1 MDGIMKIN
9 ALLFCLPVLLF
20 SCRTV
25 DVRKA
30 VRPATGPGRQE
41 AAPAAGENE
50 LSSEPAAPGVVFI
63 EKPIYIPQG
72 APQAQA
78 PQGRAAVEAANRAVV
93 EPGDY
98 ANSAMLYDYHRDL
111 VYELYCRPL
120 RVSDITLQ
128 AGERTSEIPFISDSD
143 RWMIGAGVSYENGV
157 PVQHI
162 YVKPTASGLSATL
175 IINTSVRV
183 YHLILRSFA
192 DIHMPI
198 VRWRYPEPPMPQN
211 YIRPPA
217 ASSGTPAADGAYDE
231 SLNYIDPR
239 FLSFNYAI
247 RHGFFSKPP
256 WLPHLVYD
264 DGSKTYVTFPEL
276 SLQAEMPAVFE
287 NRADVVNYRVMRNV
301 LVIDKLIEKITV
313 KIGNKTVTIEKKKG
327 G

>member
-1 MDGIMKIN
+1 MDGIMKAN
-9 ALLFCLPVLLF
+9 ALPFCLFFLFF
-20 SCRTV
+20 SCKTI
-25 DVRKA
+25 DVQKA
-30 VRPATGPGRQE
+30 VRPATGPGRQG
-41 AAPAAGENE
+41 AVSAAGEIE
-50 LSSEPAAPGVVFI
+50 FSAEPPAPDVVFI

-72 APQAQA
+72 APQAQP
-78 PQGRAAVEAANRAVV
+78 PQGRAAAEAANRAIV

-128 AGERTSEIPFISDSD
+128 AGERTTEIPFISDSD
-143 RWMIGAGVSYENGV
+143 RWMIGAGVSYEGGV

-175 IINTSVRV
+175 IINTSARV
-183 YHLILRSFA
+183 YHLILRSFS

-198 VRWRYPEPPMPQN
+198 VRWRYPGPSMPQN
-211 YIRPPA
+211 YIRPA
-217 ASSGTPAADGAYDE
+217 AAPSGTQAAEGDYDG

-239 FLSFNYAI
+239 FLSFNYTI
-247 RHGFFSKPP
+247 RYGFFSKPP
-256 WLPHLVYD
+256 WLPTMAYD

-276 SLQAEMPAVFE
+276 SLQTEMPAVFE
-287 NRADVVNYRVMRNV
+287 NRADVLNYRVMRNV
-301 LVIDKLIEKITV
+301 LIIDKLIEKITV
-313 KIGNKTVTIEKKKG
+313 TLGNKTVTIEKKKG